1 MCIQNVPLFRGIDE
15 KKVDLDGVKK
25 HYHKGDCVLK
35 EGDQLEK
42 IGIVLSG
49 RVILA
54 CRDVW
59 GTASILGSAE
69 AGSVF
74 GEAYAC
80 LPGEPLLIDATAAEE
95 TDVLFLNIH
104 QLLSDAQ
111 LTRNL
116 LSICAHRSLELSRR
130 ILHTTPKTIRGRLLS
145 YFSQCAKL
153 AGSCTFDVPYNRQQ
167 LADYLGVDRSALC
180 AELTKMRRD
189 GLISFEKN
197 RFTVHID
204 SDAVLNP

>member
-1 MCIQNVPLFRGIDE
+1 MDIQSIPLFRGMNEKNID
-15 KKVDLDGVKK
+15 LNGVNK
-25 HYHKGDCVLK
+25 HYAKGERLLK

-49 RVILA
+49 RVILS
-54 CRDVW
+54 CRDIW
-59 GTASILGSAE
+59 GTVSILGSAE

-80 LPGEPLLIDATAAEE
+80 LSDEPLLIDATAAEE
-95 TDVLFLNIH
+95 TDVLFLHIQ
-104 QLLSDAQ
+104 QLLSDPQ

-153 AGSCTFDVPYNRQQ
+153 AGKCTFDVPFNRQQ

-180 AELTKMRRD
+180 SELSKMRHD
-189 GLISFEKN
+189 GLLSFEKN
-197 RFTVHID
+197 RFTVRTGID
-204 SDAVLNP
+204 SDL